1 MSNEAQMPPDVN
13 AETKAE
19 VNAQTITGTP
29 ETPPAAVQMPEP
41 QPVLSINEAGVV
53 NARKRGKAGPSA
65 RKGLT
70 AAKRKPEKK
79 APAAR
84 KVAKKAAGTKG
95 RFKPTTAK
103 NRWKAPAKRTAGSK
117 PKAEQKMTPKKKTPA
132 RKAAAS
138 RRPAAKRATR
148 R

>member
-1 MSNEAQMPPDVN
+1 MSNETRMPPDVN

-19 VNAQTITGTP
+19 TNAGTP

-41 QPVLSINEAGVV
+41 QPVLSVNEAGAVS
-53 NARKRGKAGPSA
+53 ARKRGKAGPSA

-103 NRWKAPAKRTAGSK
+103 NRWKSPAKRTTGSK
-117 PKAEQKMTPKKKTPA
+117 PKAVQKMTPKKKTPA
-132 RKAAAS
+132 RKAAVS